1 MARAGVSLS
10 LEQDRWLLH
19 LPARPGGGGGGG
31 TSAPSVKP
39 LRQKPPVPA
48 DGIEIT
54 ELDLPE
60 NGNGAVLPGVD
71 SHGNLIPWFGD
82 GGAAAPAAEE
92 QHSALG
98 SAGPGA
104 AEVGPAAGGA
114 GAGAG
119 ASASAAAAAHRSAAQ
134 SDDTRQSQAAA
145 LDATRVAVAAQAA
158 AAVEAAIADALA
170 APPRKR
176 LRQAM
181 EDGGSGSHDRSVSPS
196 AAGAA
201 AAGGFAV
208 GSVPGAAAVSD
219 QTTLSAGGGGGT
231 PLLEAAVE
239 AGGLS
244 GSGAGGG
251 SLFADG
257 EDDEEEGEEATQA
270 EKFDTQCALCDDG
283 GSLLACDGP
292 CMRSFHTDA
301 GEGKCNVLG
310 LPADMC
316 KLLST
321 SCSET
326 FLCPNCLAGVHQ
338 CFKCKEEGRAGS
350 EVLKCINASC
360 GRHYHPECGGFAPG
374 EPFVCPL
381 HKCRACGQHGDA
393 AAADKQGEL
402 VPCRRCPKAYHRRC
416 LPDRLPR
423 YRLGGA
429 GPRVWLAD
437 YDEEQGGWL
446 DGVEQSLMYCLK
458 HRLGDNGQALFE
470 LPSLNRFGK
479 KQQRASYPL
488 VRPDLR
494 RAALLHYAEQYRHLA
509 SSRRLLAE
517 ENERQERIRLTRAA
531 SVEAASGSEGEE
543 DQPLAARAAAR
554 RHLRKAAEAAAAAA
568 PARTGFKQ
576 QPPLKI
582 RKLKGDSQAAG
593 PAGGKASAAHRVAAA
608 AAAASGDSDALS
620 DVTEDAAGAE
630 ALSEATQDAAGA
642 PEARAG
648 GGGGEEVLQ
657 RSPAA
662 RARVNELAAA
672 LEHLLQVPGRRSR
685 QDRLRR
691 LLQEAENEP
700 RLTKDSVWHAT
711 RRPEPYRHP
720 MKKTIDEAKL
730 QAMESSV
737 QYAVSRQLSNAEL
750 MQLLDASAC
759 RSLLAHYDDLT
770 MVLAPYLHGDRYS
783 SYGRH
788 FTSPSLLHKT
798 ADRLAMF
805 LRSGDQIVDFSC
817 GENYFVPYLKK
828 LCLRQGIALRGRSY
842 DIILAK
848 DNTDFVLKS
857 WLDTHPDDRDG
868 RERFAPPAQ
877 LCMCL
882 NPPFGKNNILADRFV
897 AQAAHF
903 KPRLIALIVPPSVH
917 IPKGYQVVYENSKLC
932 RGEEFYVPGCTHRSW
947 NKVPPVLR
955 IMMRLE
961 CQPELAHMGDPGA
974 FEVLYDCTA
983 EARGVPQQQQYN
995 QQPHL
1000 QMNHGG
1006 GAVQQQ
1012 ARLWR

>member
-1 MARAGVSLS
+1 MARASVSLS
-10 LEQDRWLLH
+10 LEEGRWLLH
-19 LPARPGGGGGGG
+19 LPARPCGGGGGG
-31 TSAPSVKP
+31 TSAPSVLP

-54 ELDLPE
+54 ELDSPE
-60 NGNGAVLPGVD
+60 NGNGAVLPGID

-82 GGAAAPAAEE
+82 GGAEAPAAEE

-104 AEVGPAAGGA
+104 AEVGPAAA

-119 ASASAAAAAHRSAAQ
+119 ASAAAAAAAHRSAAQ
-134 SDDTRQSQAAA
+134 TDDTRQSQAAA

-181 EDGGSGSHDRSVSPS
+181 EDGNRGSHDRSVSPS
-196 AAGAA
+196 AAAA

-231 PLLEAAVE
+231 PPLEAAVE

-316 KLLST
+316 ELLST

-338 CFKCKEEGRAGS
+338 CFKCKEEGRAGI

-437 YDEEQGGWL
+437 YDEEQGAWL

-517 ENERQERIRLTRAA
+517 ENARQERIRLTRAA
-531 SVEAASGSEGEE
+531 SVEAASGSESEE

-554 RHLRKAAEAAAAAA
+554 RRQRKLAEATAAAA
-568 PARTGFKQ
+568 PARIGSKQ
-576 QPPLKI
+576 QSPHTT
-582 RKLKGDSQAAG
+582 RKLGGDGQAAG
-593 PAGGKASAAHRVAAA
+593 PAGGKASAAHRAVA
-608 AAAASGDSDALS
+608 AAAASGNSNAPS

-700 RLTKDSVWHAT
+700 QLTKDSVWQAT

-805 LRSGDQIVDFSC
+805 LRSGDQVVDFSC

-955 IMMRLE
+955 IMMRVE

-983 EARGVPQQQQYN
+983 EARGVAQQQQYN